1 MTALTADRMRSGCR
15 GAPGQPAARGTSD
28 LVALALV
35 ALDLPAVSRVTLR
48 ALCFDKPTSERSGR
62 AIRTQ
67 FRRALRLFEQAG
79 WVMRGD
85 KDLVHVLDPEG
96 MRGWIEAGSDVD
108 EARAGQLLDVA
119 YAASRLRAG
128 RQYVSARHRELVA
141 VEQLMAAVPTG
152 PGRAGVRV
160 VHRGGA
166 L

>member
-1 MTALTADRMRSGCR
+1 MTSTATRMRTGCR
-15 GAPGQPAARGTSD
+15 GTPGEPAARGTSD

-48 ALCFDKPTSERSGR
+48 ALCFDKPTGERSAR

-67 FRRALRLFEQAG
+67 FRRALRIFEQAG

-85 KDLVHVLDPEG
+85 RDLVHVLDPDG
-96 MRGWIEAGSDVD
+96 LRKWINAGTDVD

-119 YAASRLRAG
+119 YAAGRLRSG
-128 RQYVSARHRELVA
+128 KQYVSARHRELVA
-141 VEQLMAAVPTG
+141 VERLMRAVPCG
-152 PGRAGVRV
+152 PGRKGVRV